1 MKGENEETN
10 KVHLSTAKQESGTF
24 SRAKETHG
32 RKNSTHGLNST
43 GTVPH
48 PKYIEIHRTESITGR
63 RAPERTLVRICAI
76 FEIAM
81 MSPPGGFSPFEEGL
95 LR

>member
-1 MKGENEETN
+1 MYTE
-10 KVHLSTAKQESGTF
+10 
-24 SRAKETHG
+24 
-32 RKNSTHGLNST
+32 RKNST

-48 PKYIEIHRTESITGR
+48 PKYIESIAGQ

-81 MSPPGGFSPFEEGL
+81 MSPPSGFSPFEEGL
-95 LR
+95 PR